1 MSSIDEYFGLNEPE
15 KKEPKQEKSLQE
27 RVNAIS
33 EIGELCLGK
42 TSDYFEEAFK
52 GLEPD
57 PVTDRVIEEMFTE
70 SVLEP
75 ETEDDMD
82 YTMKCYSDRL
92 SEIMNA

>member
-15 KKEPKQEKSLQE
+15 KKEPKQEMSLQE

-42 TSDYFEEAFK
+42 TPDYFEEVYK
-52 GLEPD
+52 GLEPNPELD
-57 PVTDRVIEEMFTE
+57 KEIEKMFTE

>member
-1 MSSIDEYFGLNEPE
+1 MSGIDEYFGFNEPKE
-15 KKEPKQEKSLQE
+15 EPKQEKSLQE

-33 EIGELCLGK
+33 EIGPLSLGK
-42 TSDYFEEAFK
+42 TSDYFEEAYK
-52 GLEPD
+52 GLEPNPELD
-57 PVTDRVIEEMFTE
+57 KEVEEMFTE

-75 ETEDDMD
+75 ETEDNMD